1 MKEPTPKYT
10 FYRNYELR
18 DFVVI
23 SGKEKAIEY
32 ARKFI
37 EADGNHVLMK
47 IVDNKKNIKLQW
59 MEWKDEAPTVITKT
73 LGIANKADF
82 VKYENWLKKEQA
94 KAEAERIKAIRAKAK
109 ADNEKMLAEMKAE
122 RLAKQAMAITWID

>member
-94 KAEAERIKAIRAKAK
+94 KAEQANAEQVASTAPQASTTPAIVA
-109 ADNEKMLAEMKAE
+109 
-122 RLAKQAMAITWID
+122 